1 MIRDLVVA
9 RYLRSSM
16 VAKAR
21 MDIQEWSRNAAVA
34 VLCRHAALLSAHY
47 RLSERKL
54 MSLGVE
60 SLHESVLCAPVQP
73 QGGKAAGGEAEES
86 PGKYHL
92 SVGGFD
98 A

>member
-1 MIRDLVVA
+1 ML
-9 RYLRSSM
+9 SSC
-16 VAKAR
+16 V
-21 MDIQEWSRNAAVA
+21 ELAVA
-34 VLCRHAALLSAHY
+34 PVRHVDQHVHSTSRAFLSAHY
-47 RLSERKL
+47 RHSLAERKM
-54 MSLGVE
+54 MSLGVA